1 MKRKFETKKVVK
13 DDKDGMCE
21 IIEIAVLGCWLMFL
35 LTESEVGTLTDLNGL
50 AIEIHL
56 RSECM
61 AIYLSEFQIL

>member
-1 MKRKFETKKVVK
+1 
-13 DDKDGMCE
+13 MCE
-21 IIEIAVLGCWLMFL
+21 IIEIAVFGCWLIFL